1 MSMKLTIVLP
11 DRIIVE
17 KEVDVIK
24 AESPDGSFGLLKRH
38 IDIVSPLSAGILEY
52 RDESGREW
60 FVAHDDGVL
69 VKQGRDVLVSVRR
82 AVQDT
87 KLGRL
92 KETLRNELMAL
103 DDQQKKSRSILSLLE
118 GNILRQVNE
127 QTKGELT

>member
-17 KEVDVIK
+17 KEVSAVK
-24 AESPDGSFGLLKRH
+24 AESPNGSFGLLKRH
-38 IDIVSPLSAGILEY
+38 IDVVSPLSAGILEY
-52 RDESGREW
+52 RDDSGQEW

-69 VKQGRDVLVSVRR
+69 VKQGREVLVSVRR
-82 AVQDT
+82 AIQDRR
-87 KLGRL
+87 LGRL
-92 KETLRNELMAL
+92 KETLRNEMLAL

-127 QTKGELT
+127 QTKRDVT